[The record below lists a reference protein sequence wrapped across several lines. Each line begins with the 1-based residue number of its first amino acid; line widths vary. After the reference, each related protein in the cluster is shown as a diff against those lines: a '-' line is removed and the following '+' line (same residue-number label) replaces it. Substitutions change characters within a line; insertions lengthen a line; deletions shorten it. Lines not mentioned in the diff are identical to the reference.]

1 MKETQTDVGPSTS
14 KVSGDIPSRAHETKP
29 RTEVDSGDTA
39 DDSDAGKSNII
50 FIFEFGRN

>member
-14 KVSGDIPSRAHETKP
+14 KVGGDIPSRAHETKP

-39 DDSDAGKSNII
+39 DDSDAGKSNNIV
-50 FIFEFGRN
+50 FFLNAL